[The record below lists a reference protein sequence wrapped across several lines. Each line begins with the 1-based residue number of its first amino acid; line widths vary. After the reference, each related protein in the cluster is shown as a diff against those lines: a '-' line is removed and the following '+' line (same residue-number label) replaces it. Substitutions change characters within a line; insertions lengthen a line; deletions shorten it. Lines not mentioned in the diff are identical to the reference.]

1 MIYSP
6 ALKVQT
12 QIQPRYVK
20 CHMNFFFFIFLGSSI
35 LWNMMLIFCKKK
47 ISLASNK
54 SYRGYSYWWQTILVL
69 TPSFCKQGWEEQ
81 NKSKSKE
88 VPTFFNLWL
97 VCQLYLKLKYIFTFP
112 LVRLKRVPLHW
123 IELKEVWWD
132 FRCNEKLRQD
142 RTGDLFG
149 VSEYLF

>member
-20 CHMNFFFFIFLGSSI
+20 CPIEFFFFFFSWIFNAVKYDVHFLQ
-35 LWNMMLIFCKKK
+35 KK

-88 VPTFFNLWL
+88 VPTFFNLRL
-97 VCQLYLKLKYIFTFP
+97 VCPLYLKLKY
-112 LVRLKRVPLHW
+112 LVWVKKNIMVLKLNC
-123 IELKEVWWD
+123 LD
-132 FRCNEKLRQD
+132 YCL
-142 RTGDLFG
+142 
-149 VSEYLF
+149 EYFKVTKNMQLLDPF